1 MFRLG
6 LRALRVPLGAG
17 AAAAACASIG
27 GSSEC
32 KSSRP
37 EPTRERF
44 QSMPPESTEQ
54 LFRPSVPYPQW
65 DSNWDYCRPTEDEMA
80 AALGLKEKPSKD
92 WAHAIHHLIVVI
104 RPASAEAHSSRAPG
118 HKTPAQARTR
128 TFCKRGYVT
137 NSANL
142 CE

>member
-37 EPTRERF
+37 EPTRDRF
-44 QSMPPESTEQ
+44 QSMPPSSTEQ
-54 LFRPSVPYPQW
+54 LFVPSVPYPQW

-92 WAHAIHHLIVVI
+92 WAHAIHHLY
-104 RPASAEAHSSRAPG
+104 
-118 HKTPAQARTR
+118 AQHTALPPP
-128 TFCKRGYVT
+128 KVT
-137 NSANL
+137 GPD
-142 CE
+142 